1 MGLGIDSQSQQRFSK
16 YSDFFFKWSLT
27 VTPWSWRKDFH
38 AATAPWWL
46 HSSLSADIRWIQNR
60 NLKGES
66 LHALLPNLLIHSY
79 SLTPRIRPSLLNP
92 PGHGRLLSS
101 TERKRR
107 AIYESK
113 GEEHWQK
120 KMSSVCETISKFHW
134 WPGASILEA
143 LWGLHQLESFIF
155 IFKYFAFA
163 FCSFWL
169 LIWAPRSLT
178 RWTIISPFGIFTIL
192 GLQAYFR
199 RKFNFSNN

>member
-16 YSDFFFKWSLT
+16 YSDFFFKWSLS
-27 VTPWSWRKDFH
+27 VTPWSWRRDFH

-101 TERKRR
+101 TER
-107 AIYESK
+107 
-113 GEEHWQK
+113 GEELFMKVKVRNTGKRKWVLYVK
-120 KMSSVCETISKFHW
+120 LYRSFTDDLGLPFWKLCGVYINLKVLFSFS
-134 WPGASILEA
+134 SILLLLFARSGYWYE
-143 LWGLHQLESFIF
+143 HQG
-155 IFKYFAFA
+155 
-163 FCSFWL
+163 
-169 LIWAPRSLT
+169 P
-178 RWTIISPFGIFTIL
+178 
-192 GLQAYFR
+192 
-199 RKFNFSNN
+199 